1 MSSTVP
7 AIGGLEVPGM
17 ATPAGGL
24 TRAVGAALHRQV
36 FVVLKDWIVSG
47 RYAEG
52 RALLPEEA
60 LARAFGVSRITV
72 RRALADLEQAGLVER
87 RHGRGTFVR
96 AVPELRPTGSPAADV
111 ATAITRTGRLPAE
124 VLEFDYVVPPPDV
137 RQSLELAEGETA
149 QRVVRVRHRDG
160 VPIVHLTTHV
170 PAAIGR
176 TWDRAAMATTP
187 LYELLRRAG
196 HGYQRAEQRIGAA
209 LADPHVAALLR
220 LDAGAALLHIR
231 RRLLDGE
238 GRPVEDLTMLASP
251 QRYQL
256 RTEHNWEDP
265 ARSRIVSYETTLA
278 D

>member
-1 MSSTVP
+1 MP
-7 AIGGLEVPGM
+7 A
-17 ATPAGGL
+17 AGL

-47 RYAEG
+47 RYAAG
-52 RALLPEEA
+52 SALLPEEP
-60 LARAFGVSRITV
+60 LSRAFGVSRITV

-87 RHGRGTFVR
+87 RHGRGTFVLG
-96 AVPELRPTGSPAADV
+96 APETRSDGGTPSADV

-137 RQSLELAEGETA
+137 RQSLELAEGEEA

-160 VPIVHLTTHV
+160 VPIVHLTTYV

-231 RRLLDGE
+231 RRLLDGA

-265 ARSRIVSYETTLA
+265 ARSRIVAYETTLA
-278 D
+278 E